1 MGGSVSNDCGSMHAR
16 GVVSCGSDER
26 SHPESVAHG
35 NNRRGF
41 AYVDADSC
49 DDRQH
54 PARTLGGTDACA
66 ESGGQTGV
74 NRDVVP
80 AVQTG
85 GNIGSE
91 DLYAC

>member
-1 MGGSVSNDCGSMHAR
+1 MGGCVSNDCGGMHAR
-16 GVVSCGSDER
+16 GVASGGSDKR

-41 AYVDADSC
+41 AHVDANSG

-54 PARTLGGTDACA
+54 PARTPGGADAGA
-66 ESGGQTGV
+66 NSGGETAV
-74 NRDVVP
+74 TRDIIS
-80 AVQTG
+80 AAQASG
-85 GNIGSE
+85 HIGSE

>member
-1 MGGSVSNDCGSMHAR
+1 MGGCVSNDCGGMHAR
-16 GVVSCGSDER
+16 GVASGGSDKR

-35 NNRRGF
+35 NNRRGY
-41 AYVDADSC
+41 AYVEANSR

-54 PARTLGGTDACA
+54 GARAVGGSDAGA
-66 ESGGQTGV
+66 ESGGQTAV
-74 NRDVVP
+74 NRDVIS
-80 AVQTG
+80 AVQAS